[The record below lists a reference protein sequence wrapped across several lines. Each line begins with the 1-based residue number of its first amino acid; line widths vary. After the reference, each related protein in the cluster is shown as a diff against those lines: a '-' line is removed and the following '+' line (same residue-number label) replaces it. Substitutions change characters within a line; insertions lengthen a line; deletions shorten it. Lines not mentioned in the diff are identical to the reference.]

1 MNEGQNFN
9 KIYWFIVLMTAFG
22 MFFTIYLLIR
32 FKGEVAE
39 RFADQSMMFWLSTAV
54 SGGIGY
60 LIGNSMNKSNSKP
73 PTPGTTTVDISAT
86 ATTESKETPT
96 EESKP

>member
-60 LIGNSMNKSNSKP
+60 LIGNSMNKSNNKNNG
-73 PTPGTTTVDISAT
+73 TPGTTTADISVT
-86 ATTESKETPT
+86 ATTTKDEPEA
-96 EESKP
+96 KP